1 MNRVT
6 RGLVLCGALILGAV
20 GSSGARAQ
28 QQISGTRTSSFAY
41 DGASGLL
48 TQEVVEPNTSS
59 LRLETDYVY
68 DVFGNKISATVV
80 GVDIASRS
88 ATTTYDARGQFRLTV
103 ANALNQSE
111 SWQNDTRFGSPT
123 SHTGPNGLTTTWSYD
138 SFGRKTKE
146 VRPDGTQTVWAYLF
160 CSGANG
166 GTATCVAGASYLIQ
180 STPLAADG
188 ATQIGPIGIVY
199 FDSLDREIAR
209 DTQGFD
215 ATTIRASKQYD
226 ALGRVQK
233 SSRPYSV
240 ASGIPQFTTFTYDV
254 LGRAVTEQFP
264 DGSIAQ
270 HAFHGLVTVDTNALN
285 QSRSVT
291 KSSQGQTLTV
301 TDALGNST
309 SFAYDPFGNLL
320 ETIDAVGNTVLSTYD
335 PRGRKVASND
345 PDLGAWTYAYDT
357 VGELVSQTDAK
368 GQTATVSYDLLGR
381 MVQRVEP
388 DMTCLWVYDT
398 AANGIGKLTSASITA
413 GPSVGYQRSYAYDSL
428 GRPIQAATTI
438 GGTLYAMSATYD
450 ANSHMS
456 SVTYPSGFAV
466 TYGYTAFGYV
476 QQLAD
481 AGGHV
486 LWTANARDAEQH
498 LTQQTAGNGIVT
510 FQNFDPQT
518 GRLLNI
524 SAGSSNTVQSFSYT
538 YDVLGNVQSR
548 QDANT
553 GLSESFTYDP
563 LNRLTSA
570 ELSLTATLKQ
580 FAYDPIG
587 NLLSKSDVGAYAYP
601 EPTLP
606 RPHAVVSIAGGTINT
621 TFSYDAN
628 GNQTAGLGRTIAY
641 ASYNK
646 PASITQGTSTVSFF
660 DDPYHHRFQQVS
672 AQGTTLYFDAFGV
685 HVELFTASTSQWN
698 EFLMVGGD
706 MIGVRFNNVSAG
718 TVATR
723 FFHKDSLGSIAVIT
737 DENGAVLERLSFDAW
752 GKRRFANGA
761 DDPTGSITSQTTRGF
776 TGQEELAAVGL
787 VHLNGRVYDPLVA
800 RMTSADPV
808 VPDPTN
814 GQAWNRYS
822 YVINNPLAFTDPS
835 GYCFLGLCHLLHDIE
850 NFLSHNLGQIFQ
862 LVATT
867 VCVLT
872 PGCGPFLPL
881 VAALSS
887 AIATGITTGSLDLAL
902 KAGLISGLTALG
914 FADLAAV
921 TPGASQF
928 GSAAFF
934 ERIAGSAVVGCL
946 SSVASGGKCGPGALS
961 AGVSAASAPF
971 IPTNNFVAGLLV
983 RSVLGGLASVA
994 GGGKFANGAFSAAFQ
1009 YLATFSAEA
1018 ARYSGA
1024 LAALDQ
1030 SDPNVLRQDEGRPL
1044 SANEIRAA
1052 EAEYNWDK
1060 LDIGLVRIK
1069 FDNPAGSGGFTPD
1082 NTIHLGSD
1090 LSDCADLT
1098 TCRESSQEPLFMHEV
1113 GHAYEFQIGVN
1124 PVKGFWDAGYS
1135 LPAPAWGEYLTKEQ
1149 YLQTPSTLDARTPS
1163 TAGLNTEQF
1172 ADWHMWH
1179 YLCLTRGAC

>member
-1 MNRVT
+1 MNRVM
-6 RGLVLCGALILGAV
+6 RGPVFCGALILGTVCA
-20 GSSGARAQ
+20 SGAWAQQ
-28 QQISGTRTSSFAY
+28 QQISATRTSSFAY

-68 DVFGNKISATVV
+68 DAFGNKVSATVV

-88 ATTTYDARGQFRLTV
+88 AATTYDARGQFRLTV

-138 SFGRKTKE
+138 TFGRKTKE
-146 VRPDGTQTVWAYLF
+146 VRPDGTQTAWTYAF
-160 CSGANG
+160 CSGVNG
-166 GTATCVAGASYLIQ
+166 GTQACAAGASYLIQ

-188 ATQIGPIGIVY
+188 ATQIGPIGVVY

-215 ATTIRASKQYD
+215 TVTIRATKQYD
-226 ALGRVQK
+226 ALGRVQQ

-240 ASGIPQFTTFTYDV
+240 VTGIPQFTTFTYDI
-254 LGRAVTEQFP
+254 LGRAVIEQFP
-264 DGSIAQ
+264 DGSRTQ

-285 QSRSVT
+285 QSRTVT
-291 KSSQGQTLTV
+291 KNSQGQTLTV

-309 SFAYDPFGNLL
+309 SFAYDPFGNRL
-320 ETIDAVGNTVLSTYD
+320 ETIDTVGNAVLNTYD
-335 PRGRKVASND
+335 QRGRKVASND
-345 PDLGAWTYAYDT
+345 PDLGPWTYAYDT
-357 VGELVSQTDAK
+357 AGELVSQTDAK
-368 GQTATVSYDLLGR
+368 GQTTTVSYDVLGR
-381 MVQRVEP
+381 TVQRVEP
-388 DMTCLWVYDT
+388 DMSCVWVYDT

-428 GRPIQAATTI
+428 GRPIQAATNI
-438 GGTLYAMSATYD
+438 GGTLYSMSATYD
-450 ANSHMS
+450 ANSRMS
-456 SVTYPSGFAV
+456 SVTYPSGFVA
-466 TYGYTAFGYV
+466 TYGYTALGYS

-481 AGGHV
+481 TGGHV
-486 LWTANARDAEQH
+486 FWTANARDAEQH
-498 LTQQTAGNGIVT
+498 LTQQTAGNGVVT
-510 FQNFDPQT
+510 FQSFDPQT

-548 QDANT
+548 QDANA

-621 TFSYDAN
+621 SFSYDAN
-628 GNQTAGLGRTIAY
+628 GNQTAGLGRNITY

-646 PASITQGTSTVSFF
+646 PASITQGTSTISFF
-660 DDPYHHRFQQVS
+660 DDPDHQRFQQVS

-685 HVELFTASTSQWN
+685 HVELFTANTSQWN

-737 DENGAVLERLSFDAW
+737 DENGAVLERLSYDAW

-800 RMTSADPV
+800 RMTSADPF
-808 VPDPTN
+808 VPDPMN

-835 GYCFLGLCHLLHDIE
+835 GYCFLGLCSLIKDIE
-850 NFLSHNLGQIFQ
+850 HFFSHNLGQIFQ

-887 AIATGITTGSLDLAL
+887 AIVTGITTGRLDLAL
-902 KAGLISGLTALG
+902 KAGFIAGATAL
-914 FADLAAV
+914 
-921 TPGASQF
+921 
-928 GSAAFF
+928 AFF
-934 ERIAGSAVVGCL
+934 EIGEATAELAGKLENGVLQHGLTLTDLEDHPEAFAFNVAGHAAVGCGSAL
-946 SSVASGGKCGPGALS
+946 ASGQRCGPGALS
-961 AGVSAASAPF
+961 AAVGAASGPF
-971 IPTNNFVAGLLV
+971 IPTHNFLAGLV
-983 RSVLGGLASVA
+983 IRSALGGLASVA
-994 GGGKFANGAFSAAFQ
+994 GGGKFGNGAVTAAFG
-1009 YLATFSAEA
+1009 YLLNECA
-1018 ARYSGA
+1018 SGGCTPKTYDEPA
-1024 LAALDQ
+1024 LPSPPPGLNLEENPLDA
-1030 SDPNVLRQDEGRPL
+1030 DV
-1044 SANEIRAA
+1044 RAA
-1052 EAEYNWDK
+1052 KDMFPNPFSFYDAVKNLGDWDVK
-1060 LDIGLVRIK
+1060 HYFGSQYEDYGNFHYGLVAK
-1069 FDNPAGSGGFTPD
+1069 AFGFTD
-1082 NTIHLGSD
+1082 FETYN
-1090 LSDCADLT
+1090 
-1098 TCRESSQEPLFMHEV
+1098 E
-1113 GHAYEFQIGVN
+1113 
-1124 PVKGFWDAGYS
+1124 AGIN
-1135 LPAPAWGEYLTKEQ
+1135 Q
-1149 YLQTPSTLDARTPS
+1149 YY
-1163 TAGLNTEQF
+1163 GLNQGPPEWGVPATRWSYILPGTWGTGTLGDDPWDRYMISRGIRYYNE
-1172 ADWHMWH
+1172 H
-1179 YLCLTRGAC
+1179 YGSK